1 MGETAP
7 PCGARK
13 RDAAI
18 DARKPATDDVAHIS
32 RLAIVGELT
41 ASIAHEIHQPLGAI
55 LANAEAG
62 ALLVDRVHA
71 GDRVALDALRE
82 VLSDVRRDARRA
94 SVVIRQV
101 REMAGR
107 REPESERIDANAL
120 AFHAVR
126 LLDAERRRR
135 GMRIDV
141 APLPG
146 DAVLHGDR
154 GQLER
159 VLVNLLLNA
168 MDAMEDA
175 PAEAIV
181 LGVARTQQGAIE
193 LCVRDAGQGI
203 PEAHLPR
210 LFHSF
215 HTTKAHGLGLGLS
228 IARSIVEAHG
238 GWIRAENNDG
248 RGATFRVAFPACAG
262 RAT

>member
-1 MGETAP
+1 M
-7 PCGARK
+7 ARARAHAR

-18 DARKPATDDVAHIS
+18 DARNPATDDVAHIS

-62 ALLVDRVHA
+62 DLLVDRVHA
-71 GDRVALDALRE
+71 GDRIARDAMRDILA
-82 VLSDVRRDARRA
+82 DVRRDALRA

-107 REPESERIDANAL
+107 REPESVRIDANAL
-120 AFHAVR
+120 AYHAVR
-126 LLDAERRRR
+126 LLDAERRGR

-141 APLPG
+141 VPLPG
-146 DAVLHGDR
+146 DAALHGDR

-168 MDAMEDA
+168 MDATEDA
-175 PAEAIV
+175 PAEPIV
-181 LGVARTQQGAIE
+181 LGVARSPQGAIE
-193 LCVRDAGQGI
+193 LSVRDAGQGI
-203 PEAHLPR
+203 PDTHLPR

-238 GWIRAENNDG
+238 GWISAENNAG
-248 RGATFRVAFPACAG
+248 RGATFRVALPEAHAP
-262 RAT
+262 